1 MLFAAVYEFAFG
13 LIASDIAARSNVGF
27 QRNYG
32 SGWRAFK
39 WTRMDPTPISGEKRR
54 FEVAFPI
61 CQLMEAK
68 GPRSI
73 SFVLTAVLRKD
84 RRLMS
89 WGAQNMNNIVGR
101 SAGWGAIF
109 GAAAAFASGLCL
121 AIFWSTARTGHAGD
135 FTMLMILWVPP
146 VAIMGGGAAAVLFG
160 VVAVIVN
167 FSPGT
172 DRSIAHK
179 LCRLGESSV
188 ARNNHSTFRFMGCGW
203 FAPSLA
209 GSARNLF
216 AVACRSP
223 SRGNRGLSHRVDGAV
238 GKK

>member
-1 MLFAAVYEFAFG
+1 MTLTTQRRHP
-13 LIASDIAARSNVGF
+13 ARSGA
-27 QRNYG
+27 
-32 SGWRAFK
+32 WR
-39 WTRMDPTPISGEKRR
+39 SL
-54 FEVAFPI
+54 PI

-73 SFVLTAVLRKD
+73 SFVLTAVLWKYH
-84 RRLMS
+84 RLMS
-89 WGAQNMNNIVGR
+89 WGVQNMNNIVGR

-167 FSPGT
+167 FSPGRIEASPISYAVLGSFLSLGIIILPFASWVAGGLHRALQGAQGT
-172 DRSIAHK
+172 YLLLPTALLPVAIAGF
-179 LCRLGESSV
+179 LTGRMV
-188 ARNNHSTFRFMGCGW
+188 
-203 FAPSLA
+203 
-209 GSARNLF
+209 
-216 AVACRSP
+216 
-223 SRGNRGLSHRVDGAV
+223 RGTTLTA
-238 GKK
+238 

>member
-1 MLFAAVYEFAFG
+1 MDANGPNADIRREAALRGRFADLSINGGKRSLVY
-13 LIASDIAARSNVGF
+13 
-27 QRNYG
+27 
-32 SGWRAFK
+32 K
-39 WTRMDPTPISGEKRR
+39 
-54 FEVAFPI
+54 
-61 CQLMEAK
+61 
-68 GPRSI
+68 
-73 SFVLTAVLRKD
+73 FVLTAVLRKD

-89 WGAQNMNNIVGR
+89 WGAQNMSNIVGR

-135 FTMLMILWVPP
+135 FATLMILWVPP

-167 FSPGT
+167 FSAGRIEASPI
-172 DRSIAHK
+172 SYAV
-179 LCRLGESSV
+179 LGSLSL
-188 ARNNHSTFRFMGCGW
+188 ARNNHSTIRFMGCGW